1 MGGAVGLGSLGL
13 HMNRASYNRIAG
25 QWDEARTKF
34 YGREKDYL
42 DILLADLPDNSLVVD
57 VGCGAGRPMA
67 EYVISRG
74 HKVLGID
81 QAEELIKLAKAR
93 FPSERWILSPIEQYE
108 FSIGFAAAIVWDSL
122 FHIDRATHAKILRRV
137 VETLPGGGKIML
149 TVGGSEQPPFTDHMF
164 GQEFFYDSNTP
175 EETSRILQG
184 LGCRIVIGEF
194 MNLPTTGHDKG
205 RYAIVARKD

>member
-1 MGGAVGLGSLGL
+1 
-13 HMNRASYNRIAG
+13 
-25 QWDEARTKF
+25 
-34 YGREKDYL
+34 
-42 DILLADLPDNSLVVD
+42 
-57 VGCGAGRPMA
+57 
-67 EYVISRG
+67 
-74 HKVLGID
+74 
-81 QAEELIKLAKAR
+81 
-93 FPSERWILSPIEQYE
+93 
-108 FSIGFAAAIVWDSL
+108 
-122 FHIDRATHAKILRRV
+122 
-137 VETLPGGGKIML
+137 ML